1 MKDKLLTKSF
11 SVTEIENELK
21 RVSYKSKYIKILK
34 STIYGLIIVLAVA
47 MLVVTL
53 VMPVLEVSESSMEP
67 LLNDGEIVLTL
78 KTKNLK
84 SGDIVAFYQGNKILI
99 KRVIAGSGSF
109 INIEQN
115 GDVYIDGKLFDNDN
129 VTNKMLGD
137 TKLEFPYQ
145 VQDGTY
151 FVLSD
156 ERDNMI
162 DSRNEDVGLVKKDN
176 IIGKVIFRVWPI
188 KKLGRVQE

>member
-115 GDVYIDGKLFDNDN
+115 GAVYIDGKLFDNDN

-188 KKLGRVQE
+188 KKLGRV

>member
-1 MKDKLLTKSF
+1 MKYKLLTKSF

-188 KKLGRVQE
+188 KKLGRV

>member
-84 SGDIVAFYQGNKILI
+84 SGDIIAFYQGNKILI

-188 KKLGRVQE
+188 KKLGRV

>member
-11 SVTEIENELK
+11 SVTEIENELE

-53 VMPVLEVSESSMEP
+53 VMPVLEVSESSMKS

-99 KRVIAGSGSF
+99 KRIVAGSGSF

-188 KKLGRVQE
+188 KKLGRV

>member
-188 KKLGRVQE
+188 KKLGRV

>member
-53 VMPVLEVSESSMEP
+53 VMPVLEVSESSMKP

-99 KRVIAGSGSF
+99 KRVVAGSGSF

-145 VQDGTY
+145 VQEGTY

-188 KKLGRVQE
+188 KKLGRV